1 MFLPHNSQL
10 GTAGSLKFLRCRR
23 ELIKIAD
30 YTFTL
35 IAVNSSI
42 GSLKAML
49 KTSLAIDVLRC
60 HPMPST
66 TDTKDESNIDDS
78 TYSQSYTRH
87 LERRLRALETEKQ
100 ILQAE
105 RSRLEKETQTLR
117 TELEKL
123 RQSPLITAT
132 VTEMLEDGRAIV
144 KSSTG
149 PNFVVHVASSIPK
162 DKLQPGALVALNQ
175 RSFAITQELPPSRD
189 PMIRA
194 MEIEEAPNVSY
205 QDIGG
210 LLNQLREIRETVE
223 LPLLKPELFEEVG
236 IEPPKGVLLTGKPG
250 TGKTLCAR
258 AVAHETN
265 ATFIRVIG
273 SELVQKFIG
282 EGARLVRE
290 IFMLAKEKA
299 PAIIFVDELD
309 AVGSHRLDIATSGD
323 REVQRTLMQLL
334 SELDGFENRGQVAV
348 LGATNRPD
356 ILDPALLRPGRF
368 DRIIDFP
375 LPDDTSRKEIFKIH
389 TRGMNIHSSVEFN
402 QLLSSTQGRTGADI
416 KTICTEAG
424 MFAIRDNRTCVTQ
437 EDFRKAITKIQ
448 ERGSGDTAP
457 SNIYC

>member
-1 MFLPHNSQL
+1 LP
-10 GTAGSLKFLRCRR
+10 G
-23 ELIKIAD
+23 
-30 YTFTL
+30 
-35 IAVNSSI
+35 
-42 GSLKAML
+42 
-49 KTSLAIDVLRC
+49 
-60 HPMPST
+60 T
-66 TDTKDESNIDDS
+66 TDTKNEGSVDDS
-78 TYSQSYTRH
+78 AYLQNTRH

-132 VTEMLEDGRAIV
+132 IIEMLEDGRAIV

-149 PNFVVHVASSIPK
+149 PNFVVHVAASITK
-162 DKLQPGALVALNQ
+162 NKLQPGTLVALNQ

-189 PMIRA
+189 PIIRA
-194 MEIEEAPNVSY
+194 MEIEEAPEISY
-205 QDIGG
+205 VDIGG
-210 LLNQLREIRETVE
+210 LRQQLLEIRETVE
-223 LPLLKPELFEEVG
+223 LPLLEPELFEKVG
-236 IEPPKGVLLTGKPG
+236 IEPPKGVLLTGLPG

-299 PAIIFVDELD
+299 PAIIFIDELD

-334 SELDGFENRGQVAV
+334 SELDGFDTRGQVAV

-368 DRIIDFP
+368 DRIIEFP
-375 LPDDTSRKEIFKIH
+375 LPDEDSRKEIFKIH
-389 TRGMNIHSSVEFN
+389 TRGMNIEENIDFSH
-402 QLLSSTQGRTGADI
+402 LLAVTKDTTGADI
-416 KTICTEAG
+416 KSICTEAG
-424 MFAIRDNRTCVTQ
+424 MFAIRDKRMSITE
-437 EDFRKAITKIQ
+437 EDFKKAIVKVQ
-448 ERGSGDTAP
+448 ERGGGRSDAP
-457 SNIYC
+457 GAIYS

>member
-1 MFLPHNSQL
+1 
-10 GTAGSLKFLRCRR
+10 
-23 ELIKIAD
+23 
-30 YTFTL
+30 
-35 IAVNSSI
+35 
-42 GSLKAML
+42 
-49 KTSLAIDVLRC
+49 
-60 HPMPST
+60 MPGT
-66 TDTKDESNIDDS
+66 TDAKDDGNVDDS
-78 TYSQSYTRH
+78 AYSQSYTRH

-132 VTEMLEDGRAIV
+132 ITEMLEDGRAIV

-149 PNFVVHVASSIPK
+149 PNFVVHVSSVIPK
-162 DKLQPGALVALNQ
+162 DKLQPGTLVALNQ

-189 PMIRA
+189 PIIRA
-194 MEIEEAPNVSY
+194 MEIEEAPPVSY
-205 QDIGG
+205 LEIGG
-210 LLNQLREIRETVE
+210 LHDQLREIRETVE
-223 LPLLKPELFEEVG
+223 DPLLNPEVFEKVG
-236 IEPPKGVLLTGKPG
+236 IEPPKGVLLTGLPG

-290 IFMLAKEKA
+290 IFMMAKEKA
-299 PAIIFVDELD
+299 PAIIFIDELD

-334 SELDGFENRGQVAV
+334 SELDGFESRGRVAV

-368 DRIIDFP
+368 DRIIEFP
-375 LPDDTSRKEIFKIH
+375 LPDDESRKEIFKIH
-389 TRGMNIHSSVEFN
+389 TRGMNIETVVDYDR
-402 QLLSSTQGRTGADI
+402 LLSATQGQTGADI

-424 MFAIRDNRTCVTQ
+424 MFAIRDKRICVNQ
-437 EDFRKAITKIQ
+437 DDFRKAIEKVQ
-448 ERGSGDTAP
+448 ARGTGGDRAP
-457 SNIYC
+457 GNIYC

>member
-1 MFLPHNSQL
+1 
-10 GTAGSLKFLRCRR
+10 
-23 ELIKIAD
+23 
-30 YTFTL
+30 
-35 IAVNSSI
+35 
-42 GSLKAML
+42 
-49 KTSLAIDVLRC
+49 
-60 HPMPST
+60 MPGT
-66 TDTKDESNIDDS
+66 TDTKNEGSIDDS
-78 TYSQSYTRH
+78 AYSQNTRH

-132 VTEMLEDGRAIV
+132 IIEILEDGRAIV

-149 PNFVVHVASSIPK
+149 PNFVVHVASSIQK
-162 DKLQPGALVALNQ
+162 DSLQPGALVALNQ

-189 PMIRA
+189 PIIRA
-194 MEIEEAPNVSY
+194 MEIEEAPEVSY
-205 QDIGG
+205 TDIGG
-210 LLNQLREIRETVE
+210 LRQQLLEIRETVE
-223 LPLLKPELFEEVG
+223 LPLLEPELFEQVG
-236 IEPPKGVLLTGKPG
+236 IEPPKGVLLTGLPG

-334 SELDGFENRGQVAV
+334 SELDGFETRGQVAV

-375 LPDDTSRKEIFKIH
+375 LPDEDSRQEIFKIH
-389 TRGMNIHSSVEFN
+389 TRGMNIDGNIDFGS
-402 QLLSSTQGRTGADI
+402 LLIETKDRTGADI
-416 KTICTEAG
+416 KSICTEAG
-424 MFAIRDNRTCVTQ
+424 MFAIRDKRMCITE
-437 EDFRKAITKIQ
+437 EDFKKAITKVQ
-448 ERGSGDTAP
+448 ERGGGRSDVPGGM
-457 SNIYC
+457 YC

>member
-1 MFLPHNSQL
+1 
-10 GTAGSLKFLRCRR
+10 
-23 ELIKIAD
+23 
-30 YTFTL
+30 
-35 IAVNSSI
+35 
-42 GSLKAML
+42 
-49 KTSLAIDVLRC
+49 
-60 HPMPST
+60 MPGT
-66 TDTKDESNIDDS
+66 TDTKKDGIDDS
-78 TYSQSYTRH
+78 SYTENYTRH

-132 VTEMLEDGRAIV
+132 VIEMLEDGRAVV

-149 PNFVVHVASSIPK
+149 PNFVVHVSSSISK
-162 DKLQPGALVALNQ
+162 ERIQPGMRVALNQ
-175 RSFAITQELPPSRD
+175 RSFAVTQELPPSRD

-194 MEIEEAPNVSY
+194 MEIEDAPDVSY
-205 QDIGG
+205 VDIGG
-210 LLNQLREIRETVE
+210 LEDQLREIKETVE
-223 LPLLKPELFEEVG
+223 LPLIKPDLFEQVG
-236 IEPPKGVLLTGKPG
+236 IEPPKGVLLTGPPG

-299 PAIIFVDELD
+299 PAIVFVDELD

-334 SELDGFENRGQVAV
+334 SELDGFENRGSVAV

-368 DRIIDFP
+368 DRIIEFP
-375 LPDDTSRKEIFKIH
+375 FPDDSSRKEIFKIH
-389 TRGMNIHSSVEFN
+389 TRGMNIDSDLDFDKLVSA
-402 QLLSSTQGRTGADI
+402 SAGKTGADI
-416 KTICTEAG
+416 KAICTEAG
-424 MFAIRDNRTCVTQ
+424 MFAIRDSRVCVHQ
-437 EDFRKAITKIQ
+437 SDFNKAIAKVHG
-448 ERGSGDTAP
+448 RGKGDGAP
-457 SNIYC
+457 SGMYC